1 MSRRSRV
8 SLAMEAKDGGKLHRN
23 PSAIKNKMK
32 RQAVYAKLKSV
43 KKAERRTRREENK
56 RKATEAGELGEEA
69 PRKKQKTIES
79 EREVDPTFVSP
90 DDLEVFGDEAGDEFA
105 SIFGNEIKPKIMITT
120 RPKPSKHLF
129 RFIADLMTLL
139 PKSFYYERK
148 SFDVKQ
154 ICQFATNK
162 KFTHLIVLGED
173 KKYKKK
179 MCNGMIVSRLPDGP
193 TAFFKVSN
201 VQISTDLKSRGK
213 SISQQPE
220 IILNNFN
227 TRLGRRV
234 GRFLG
239 SLYPH
244 EPNFKGREVVTFHN
258 QRDFIFVRY
267 HRYIFDE
274 TEVQR
279 EGEKKDPKKTELGVK
294 ARLQELGPRF
304 TLKLRWLQQGSFD
317 TLHGEYEWLHR
328 RGEMDGRRKFH
339 L

>member
-1 MSRRSRV
+1 M
-8 SLAMEAKDGGKLHRN
+8 
-23 PSAIKNKMK
+23 
-32 RQAVYAKLKSV
+32 
-43 KKAERRTRREENK
+43 
-56 RKATEAGELGEEA
+56 
-69 PRKKQKTIES
+69 
-79 EREVDPTFVSP
+79 
-90 DDLEVFGDEAGDEFA
+90 
-105 SIFGNEIKPKIMITT
+105 
-120 RPKPSKHLF
+120 
-129 RFIADLMTLL
+129 
-139 PKSFYYERK
+139 
-148 SFDVKQ
+148 
-154 ICQFATNK
+154 
-162 KFTHLIVLGED
+162 
-173 KKYKKK
+173 
-179 MCNGMIVSRLPDGP
+179 
-193 TAFFKVSN
+193 
-201 VQISTDLKSRGK
+201 QISTDLKSRGK

-279 EGEKKDPKKTELGVK
+279 EGEKKDAKKTELGVK
-294 ARLQELGPRF
+294 TRLQELGPRF

-317 TLHGEYEWLHR
+317 TLHGEYEWMHR
-328 RGEMDGRRKFH
+328 RGEMDGRRKFN